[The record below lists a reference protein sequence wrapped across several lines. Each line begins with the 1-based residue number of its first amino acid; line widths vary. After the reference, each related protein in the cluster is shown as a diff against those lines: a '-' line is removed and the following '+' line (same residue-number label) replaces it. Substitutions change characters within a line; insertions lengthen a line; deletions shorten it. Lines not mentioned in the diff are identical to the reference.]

1 MSSVWRRFTCAAI
14 VCWQLW
20 RVLARKEPAITEIL
34 RIQLTD
40 YNRSM
45 AQQGTHDTGEKG
57 GGCML
62 RSQLMR
68 TGRQGITREE
78 LEPLLAGTPGQDI
91 SLLGQLLC
99 WDWGSLANL
108 QTCIMFFVV
117 TYWIFNL
124 TIETLL
130 ENHMVQQGHKCQEHQ
145 FSAEHPK
152 NTFYT
157 EYIASYMIN
166 EVRQKKTGNKDW
178 NLDRMNGQRNYST
191 MSQVP
196 WVSPVIDGR

>member
-1 MSSVWRRFTCAAI
+1 MYVEIPVDEDRPTGHNKGRIRAASSG
-14 VCWQLW
+14 
-20 RVLARKEPAITEIL
+20 
-34 RIQLTD
+34 D
-40 YNRSM
+40 
-45 AQQGTHDTGEKG
+45 
-57 GGCML
+57 
-62 RSQLMR
+62 
-68 TGRQGITREE
+68 
-78 LEPLLAGTPGQDI
+78 PGQDI
-91 SLLGQLLC
+91 SLLDQLLC

-108 QTCIMFFVV
+108 QTCIMYFVV

-130 ENHMVQQGHKCQEHQ
+130 ENHMVEQGHKCQEHQ

-157 EYIASYMIN
+157 EYIASYTIN

-191 MSQVP
+191 MSQVS
-196 WVSPVIDGR
+196 WGERSNESLDWTVIAGEKNLKRTNSSEA